1 MPKRPMKPT
10 PPTDAYLPNIWH
22 LFNLRESPFFQ
33 DTLEAS
39 TDARYPIALFVGRTA
54 EARRMLKEIGGKPST
69 RLAIKG
75 PPGVGKTTLVQYL
88 KSEVLRDAILSR
100 PEPVAVSHSDTTDTF
115 LLRLLSYVYETI
127 VSHPLHA
134 SVQDV
139 EPVQSARQLI
149 RAFRLRSGGLS
160 LTGPGG
166 IGVGVSRE
174 TDVVTP
180 EGVTA
185 VEAPRLLRELARV
198 IVDRLDAKGILVHV
212 NNLEN
217 LSEADQTRS
226 AGIMRDLRDQ
236 VLMNEHYHFVIVGTA
251 DAIQTVVTSHKQV
264 RDVFGLPV
272 PIGPLAYEQLRML
285 LARRYEHLVL
295 DSAERPRDPVDSAA
309 LARLY
314 GLFAGDLRGT
324 LRALDEA
331 AHALVGYGAEAASP
345 MTWEDMLPVLRE
357 RYEREMTDQLTDA
370 QAGHLRKLAGSLEA
384 TVTQKTLMGIWS
396 VSQATVSE
404 IAGELV
410 ARGYLE
416 AEPDPPRGPGR
427 PQIRYRLAGA
437 ARLIFP

>member
-1 MPKRPMKPT
+1 MAGSGFIGYK
-10 PPTDAYLPNIWH
+10 
-22 LFNLRESPFFQ
+22 
-33 DTLEAS
+33 
-39 TDARYPIALFVGRTA
+39 ARCADRTA
-54 EARRMLKEIGGKPST
+54 CSVSLQQGPIKHYIGSDAEAPGGKPST

-100 PEPVAVSHSDTTDTF
+100 PEPVAVSHTDTTDTF

-134 SVQDV
+134 SVRDV

-198 IVDRLDAKGILVHV
+198 IVDRLEAKGILVHV

-217 LSEADQTRS
+217 LSEPDQTRS

-272 PIGPLAYEQLRML
+272 PSGHWRMSSCACCWLAATSIWSWILTRGRVTQWT
-285 LARRYEHLVL
+285 ARRW
-295 DSAERPRDPVDSAA
+295 
-309 LARLY
+309 LAFM
-314 GLFAGDLRGT
+314 GS
-324 LRALDEA
+324 
-331 AHALVGYGAEAASP
+331 SP
-345 MTWEDMLPVLRE
+345 
-357 RYEREMTDQLTDA
+357 
-370 QAGHLRKLAGSLEA
+370 A
-384 TVTQKTLMGIWS
+384 T
-396 VSQATVSE
+396 
-404 IAGELV
+404 
-410 ARGYLE
+410 
-416 AEPDPPRGPGR
+416 
-427 PQIRYRLAGA
+427 
-437 ARLIFP
+437 